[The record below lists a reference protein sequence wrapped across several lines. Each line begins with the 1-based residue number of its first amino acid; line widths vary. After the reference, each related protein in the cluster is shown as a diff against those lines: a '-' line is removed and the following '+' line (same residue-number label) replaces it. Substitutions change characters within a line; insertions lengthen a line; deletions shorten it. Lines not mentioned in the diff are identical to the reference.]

1 MGLRK
6 HLNSPRYPPNYLH
19 WLKARLSHSEVYDVP
34 KPYHVAG
41 TICSHF
47 LEYLFGRQASL
58 VGRTLLRSAHVGEI
72 HHSSPLQTLEN
83 KEVLEHLL
91 DHRAVV
97 RVSGLKLRL
106 ITIIMISNPFN
117 HNITTS

>member
-1 MGLRK
+1 MERPFKDSLRFRRRPPQ
-6 HLNSPRYPPNYLH
+6 PRRDYRRSGEAYQLH
-19 WLKARLSHSEVYDVP
+19 PEEKRQWRIHSQ
-34 KPYHVAG
+34 
-41 TICSHF
+41 IS
-47 LEYLFGRQASL
+47 
-58 VGRTLLRSAHVGEI
+58 HVGEI
-72 HHSSPLQTLEN
+72 HHSSPLQTLE
-83 KEVLEHLL
+83 KKDVLEHLL